1 MADTIGERNVARPA
15 VEGEAFT
22 RRGEMPVRLS
32 PNQGSI
38 DFATL
43 LGLVAALALIGGAI
57 FLGGNWIAFLDV
69 RAILLVVAGTFVV
82 TAVSYSIREII
93 QAQPIMLRTLFH
105 SGAVP
110 NEAAMRM
117 LQLSER

>member
-1 MADTIGERNVARPA
+1 MADTTSERNAARPA

-43 LGLVAALALIGGAI
+43 LGLVAALALIGAGMYLPPLDLNFGAFI
-57 FLGGNWIAFLDV
+57 DP
-69 RAILLVVAGTFVV
+69 RAILLVVVGTFAV
-82 TAVSYSIREII
+82 TSISYSIGEIV
-93 QAQPIMLRTLFH
+93 QAQPVMFRTLFH
-105 SGAVP
+105 
-110 NEAAMRM
+110 
-117 LQLSER
+117 